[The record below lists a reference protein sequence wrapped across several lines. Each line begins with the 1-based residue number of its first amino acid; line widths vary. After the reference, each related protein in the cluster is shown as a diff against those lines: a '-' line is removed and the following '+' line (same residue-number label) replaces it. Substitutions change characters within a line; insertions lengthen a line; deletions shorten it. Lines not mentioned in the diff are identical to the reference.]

1 MASQTDRIEKK
12 IVLKAP
18 RTRVW
23 RAISDSKEFG
33 AWFGASFNR
42 PFTPG
47 AKMEGT
53 ITMKGYEGF
62 KFEITI
68 ERMEPERLFSF
79 RWHPYAIDPKVD
91 YSGETPTLVVFE
103 LEEVSGG
110 TQLKVVESG
119 FDRIPAARR
128 AEAFRMNEHGWDAQ
142 LKNVERHVS
151 EAT

>member
-128 AEAFRMNEHGWDAQ
+128 AEAFRKNDEGWGIQ
-142 LKNVERHVS
+142 MKNIERYVS
-151 EAT
+151 GS